1 MNSLKFVYLYM
12 KKSLLILFQ
21 IILLQNIF
29 SQSNRPYAV
38 WEDQSFSVY
47 KFVRM
52 DASTGI
58 KTEISTIPGMTAF
71 IAGNNT
77 AIDFYNNRYHVAGM
91 SGGTTKRL
99 YTIDISSGTVIYN
112 PVFTDN
118 IIGIEFNCN
127 DSLLYALKEA
137 FGVYYLVTIAPDSAT
152 ITTIASLNG
161 MNAYVGG
168 SFSLDVNQNL
178 YSFVALVGSNYRLRS
193 FSTQTGL
200 MINDNIFPATIYGHR
215 YNCEDG
221 YVYGTWDNGGVYKLE
236 KTDINTGIHTT
247 VDTLNGVT
255 PGFVAE
261 SQSVNGSG
269 QYTFRGFDSNN
280 DYAIFAVDL
289 SGGSIINSSLTTDNA
304 VGFEEASCCSM
315 ITSVSEIRHTS
326 DMKIYPNPA
335 DDFIYLEYPK
345 QIENIECFDIYGKNI
360 PVDFNNNS
368 INVRSL
374 ENGIYILKIVC
385 GENADFLRIIVSH

>member
-1 MNSLKFVYLYM
+1 MKNFIPFVFLFF
-12 KKSLLILFQ
+12 ILV
-21 IILLQNIF
+21 NGN

-38 WEDQSFSVY
+38 WEDQTLSVY
-47 KFVRM
+47 KFVRL
-52 DASTGI
+52 DAATGS

-77 AIDFYNNRYHVAGM
+77 AIDFYNNRYHLTGM

-99 YTIDISSGTVIYN
+99 YTIDLNSGSMIYN

-127 DSLLYALKEA
+127 DSLLYALKEVA
-137 FGVYYLVTIAPDSAT
+137 GVYYLVTIDPDSAT
-152 ITTIASLNG
+152 INTIASING

-200 MINDNIFPATIYGHR
+200 MVNDNIFNDNVSAHR

-221 YVYGTWDNGGVYKLE
+221 FVYGLWENSSVYKLE
-236 KTDINTGIHTT
+236 KININTGTHIT
-247 VDTLNGVT
+247 VNTLTGVT
-255 PGFVAE
+255 PGYVTE
-261 SQSVNGSG
+261 SQSVNSNG

-280 DYAIFAVDL
+280 DFAIFAADL
-289 SGGSIINSSLTTDNA
+289 SNGSIINSNLTTDNA
-304 VGFEEASCCSM
+304 VGFEEASCCSV
-315 ITSVSEIRHTS
+315 ISSASEIIS
-326 DMKIYPNPA
+326 GNFLPVYPNPA
-335 DDFIYLEYPK
+335 DEFVFLDYPVLINK
-345 QIENIECFDIYGKNI
+345 AECFDITGK
-360 PVDFNNNS
+360 S
-368 INVRSL
+368 IHVEIKTNTLNVKSL
-374 ENGIYILKIVC
+374 ADGIYILKTISGKTV
-385 GENADFLRIIVSH
+385 NYSRIIVAH